1 LCFSFEGGCPAR
13 NRMTTKRDYYE
24 VLGVSREASNDEIR
38 KAYRQAAL
46 KFHPDRNPGDKNA
59 EDSFKEATEAFSV
72 LSDENKRPTYDRF
85 GHAGLEGSAGVDFS
99 NIGIA
104 DILSQFQDMFSDFFG
119 GFGGFGGTARSSRG
133 ADRGQHVQVDV
144 VLSLKDVMAGAKRE
158 VEVNGVAPCD
168 PCAGTGAAPGTK
180 PQRCSACGGSGQVAS
195 QRGFI
200 VFASTC
206 PQCRGTGKTVASP
219 CSACNGQG
227 RVERHRKVIVNIPA
241 GVDNGIQLRLS
252 GQGMPG
258 RPGSPAGDLYV
269 QIHVNDDPRFER
281 EGSDLL
287 AHEAVSFSTAAL
299 GGKFEVKLPDDS
311 SVQVEVDAGTQ
322 PGSMLTMRGRGLPR
336 LDRSGARGDLH
347 VVINVL
353 VPKKLSRKAKKL
365 IEELEQEC
373 SS

>member
-1 LCFSFEGGCPAR
+1 
-13 NRMTTKRDYYE
+13 MTTKRDYYE
-24 VLGVSREASNDEIR
+24 VLGVPREASNDEIR

-59 EDSFKEATEAFSV
+59 EESFKQATEAFSV
-72 LSDENKRPTYDRF
+72 LSDENKRHTYDRF
-85 GHAGLEGSAGVDFS
+85 GHAGLEASGGVDFS
-99 NIGIA
+99 NVGIG

-119 GFGGFGGTARSSRG
+119 GFGGFGGTSRSSRG
-133 ADRGQHVQVDV
+133 ADRGQHVQVNV
-144 VLSLKDVMAGAKRE
+144 VLSLKDVMAGVKRE

-168 PCAGTGAAPGTK
+168 PCAGTGATPGTK

-258 RPGSPAGDLYV
+258 RPGAPSGDLYV

-287 AHEAVSFSTAAL
+287 VHEAVSFSTAAL

-311 SVQVEVDAGTQ
+311 SVEIEVDAGTQ
-322 PGSMLTMRGRGLPR
+322 PGSMLTKRGRGLPR

-347 VVINVL
+347 VVVNVL
-353 VPKKLSRKAKKL
+353 IPKKLSRKAKKL

>member
-1 LCFSFEGGCPAR
+1 
-13 NRMTTKRDYYE
+13 MTTKRDYYE
-24 VLGVSREASNDEIR
+24 VLGVSREASSDEIR

-46 KFHPDRNPGDKNA
+46 KFHPDRNPATKPPKSSSKKQLNRSASYLTTPNGA
-59 EDSFKEATEAFSV
+59 HTIDSDMPALK
-72 LSDENKRPTYDRF
+72 
-85 GHAGLEGSAGVDFS
+85 GSGGVDFS
-99 NIGIA
+99 NIGIS
-104 DILSQFQDMFSDFFG
+104 DILSQFQDLFSDFFG
-119 GFGGFGGTARSSRG
+119 GFGGFGGSARGSR
-133 ADRGQHVQVDV
+133 ASERGQHVQVDV
-144 VLSLKDVMAGAKRE
+144 VLTLEDVMTGVKRE

-168 PCAGTGAAPGTK
+168 PCAGTGAAPGTS

-206 PQCRGTGKTVASP
+206 GQCRGSGQTIASP
-219 CSACNGQG
+219 CSACKGQG
-227 RVERHRKVIVNIPA
+227 RVERHRKVIVNIPP

-269 QIHVNDDPRFER
+269 QVHVNDDPRFER
-281 EGSDLL
+281 DGSDLL
-287 AHEAVSFSTAAL
+287 VHEAVSFSTAAL
-299 GGKFEVKLPDDS
+299 GGKLEVKLPDNS
-311 SVQVEVDAGTQ
+311 SVQFEVDAGTQ
-322 PGSMLTMRGRGLPR
+322 PGSLLTMRGRGLPR

-347 VVINVL
+347 VVVNV
-353 VPKKLSRKAKKL
+353 VIPKKLSRKAKKL